1 MTGEQLD
8 RVANGLFSAIK
19 IAAPYLTGN
28 LANNA
33 LKMERVSPK
42 EYKIYISLPIA
53 PYAPYVNEPWL
64 SPRWNVKKNPNE
76 HWWNDIIEAYIERDM
91 AQIGRVRK
99 L

>member
-42 EYKIYISLPIA
+42 EYKKYF
-53 PYAPYVNEPWL
+53 N
-64 SPRWNVKKNPNE
+64 
-76 HWWNDIIEAYIERDM
+76 
-91 AQIGRVRK
+91 
-99 L
+99 